1 MLCWG
6 QHYIKEAIMPA
17 EHLRYK
23 EDGTV
28 GLYQGYY
35 CMNFGVGGVNMV
47 GSGHGLGKCKPNQE
61 LVQELEKLNSAA

>member
-1 MLCWG
+1 
-6 QHYIKEAIMPA
+6 MPA

-35 CMNFGVGGVNMV
+35 CMNCGVGGVNMV

-61 LVQELEKLNSAA
+61 LV